1 MNSVA
6 SQTLSSRAMVVGGRR
21 SVQEAT
27 AAARANERN
36 VQNAVAA
43 ACKRKEAYKREEI
56 DLRVGCPSNACASV

>member
-1 MNSVA
+1 
-6 SQTLSSRAMVVGGRR
+6 
-21 SVQEAT
+21 VQEAT